1 MFVKFGVLQG
11 RKVVGT
17 HNSSVLIPLPPPLRA
32 LARRIFA
39 MFFMAGKRG
48 IAFMKIA
55 VLGSGAMGGLFSAY
69 LSRQNEVTVIDVN
82 PTLID
87 KINTDGLEVREP
99 DGSSA
104 IYHPHAVLSTEGMEP
119 VDLMVV
125 FVKAMFSEGALNSN
139 KGIIGPDT
147 YLMTLQN
154 GSGHEDTL
162 GKFVPE
168 DRIIIGTTQHNASV
182 AGVGISN
189 HGGSGITHMGCVT
202 GQAARLQKFAD
213 VFTASGL
220 EADVSDGVQ
229 KMIWNKMFTNVSAS
243 ALTGALQ
250 VPLGYISANDN
261 AWKLCCQLIREA
273 VDAAAGLGMEFDYD
287 EKVAEVKAVCD
298 NSPNGLTS
306 IYADLRDGRR
316 SEVDTI
322 SGSVV
327 RAGKKAGVPTPSH
340 EFLVGLIHAM
350 EGRKA

>member
-1 MFVKFGVLQG
+1 
-11 RKVVGT
+11 
-17 HNSSVLIPLPPPLRA
+17 
-32 LARRIFA
+32 
-39 MFFMAGKRG
+39 
-48 IAFMKIA
+48 MKIA
-55 VLGSGAMGGLFSAY
+55 VLGAGAMGGLFSSY

-82 PTLID
+82 PALVEKVT
-87 KINTDGLEVREP
+87 KEGLTVEEP

-104 IYHPHAVLSTEGMEP
+104 VYHPNAVLSTEGMEP
-119 VDLMVV
+119 VDLIVV
-125 FVKAMFSEGALNSN
+125 FVKAMFSESALNNN

-154 GSGHEDTL
+154 GSGHEDML
-162 GKFVPE
+162 GKFVPQ
-168 DRIIIGTTQHNASV
+168 DHIIIGTTQHNASV
-182 AGVGISN
+182 AGLGVTR
-189 HGGSGITHMGCVT
+189 HGGSGMTHMGCVT
-202 GQAARLQKFAD
+202 GSASRLQKFAD
-213 VFTASGL
+213 AFTACGL
-220 EADVSDGVQ
+220 QADVSDGVQ
-229 KMIWNKMFTNVSAS
+229 KMIWNKLFTNVSAS

-250 VPLGYISANDN
+250 VPLGYISSNEH
-261 AWKLCCQLIREA
+261 AWKLCCTLIREA

-327 RAGKKAGVPTPSH
+327 RAGKKGGVPTLSH

-350 EGRKA
+350 EGRPKA

>member
-1 MFVKFGVLQG
+1 
-11 RKVVGT
+11 
-17 HNSSVLIPLPPPLRA
+17 
-32 LARRIFA
+32 
-39 MFFMAGKRG
+39 
-48 IAFMKIA
+48 MKIA
-55 VLGSGAMGGLFSAY
+55 VLGAGAMGGLFSSY

-82 PTLID
+82 PALVEKVT
-87 KINTDGLEVREP
+87 KEGLTVEEP

-104 IYHPHAVLSTEGMEP
+104 VYHPNAVLSTEGMEP
-119 VDLMVV
+119 VDLIVV
-125 FVKAMFSEGALNSN
+125 FVKAMFSESALNNN

-154 GSGHEDTL
+154 GSGHEDML
-162 GKFVPE
+162 GKFVPQ
-168 DRIIIGTTQHNASV
+168 DHIIIGTTQHNASV
-182 AGVGISN
+182 AGLGVTR
-189 HGGSGITHMGCVT
+189 HGGSGMTHMGCVT
-202 GQAARLQKFAD
+202 GSASRLQKFAD
-213 VFTASGL
+213 AFTACGL
-220 EADVSDGVQ
+220 QADVSDGVQ
-229 KMIWNKMFTNVSAS
+229 KMIWNKLFTNVSAS

-250 VPLGYISANDN
+250 VPLGYISSNEH
-261 AWKLCCQLIREA
+261 AWKLCCTLIREA

-327 RAGKKAGVPTPSH
+327 RAGKKGSVPTPSH

-350 EGRKA
+350 EGRPKA